1 MQVKVSIRLLLSLA
15 LIALTAFPLVML
27 GLWAQQTTFEREYS
41 RVHDKHLLIA
51 KNITLALDRYIL
63 DTKSV
68 FTLLCNSAE
77 NQGVLKNITSLAAN
91 LNFVAF
97 RVEKNTGEPAISRTF
112 RKTRPIAIPDKVSRV
127 AGASAPDGDI
137 LIHPVTLDQSGT
149 PRIYLSKKTPDGQV
163 AIATIGLDYIEQ
175 LQSMIKFGSSGH
187 SAIVDHTGN
196 LMAHP
201 VREWVMEN
209 KNLSHLAPVQ
219 ELVQGKSG
227 VTEFFSP
234 ATQTDMITGYSASTL
249 SGWGVMIPQALSELK
264 ETAANILRQL
274 WLVLFVGIILTAVF
288 AWWLAGWLISPL
300 KKITDTAIRMNSG
313 ELSARVLPFVT
324 VPADEFRE
332 LGVAFDQM
340 AQSLQDNN
348 AQLQIKLE
356 KKKLEELQAGD
367 DTKSLGKV
375 LVVDDSATNTL
386 TITGWLSKAGYT
398 TFSALNN
405 AESLKIASVI
415 QPDLAIVSVV
425 SSSGDGFKSKRKL
438 INLLE
443 DVKIPV
449 IAIYPALF
457 DDDKIEELEINA
469 VVSLKYPL
477 DEEKLLTLLTL
488 VRGVGEVGQ
497 WSNLDIRFQ

>member
-1 MQVKVSIRLLLSLA
+1 VKVSIRLLLSLA
-15 LIALTAFPLVML
+15 LIVLTALPLIML
-27 GLWAQQTTFEREYS
+27 GFWAQQTTLEREYS

-51 KNITLALDRYIL
+51 KNITLALDRYVL

-68 FTLLCNSAE
+68 FALLCNSAG
-77 NQGVLKNITSLAAN
+77 NQQIMNNVADLAGS
-91 LNFVAF
+91 LNFTAF
-97 RVEKNTGEPAISRTF
+97 RVEQSIGVLSTSRTF
-112 RKTRPIAIPDKVSRV
+112 RDSKPIVIPEKISSV
-127 AGASAPDGDI
+127 ARARGSNDDI

-149 PRIYLSKKTPDGQV
+149 PRIYLSKKTPAGQV
-163 AIATIGLDYIEQ
+163 AIATIGLGYIEQ

-209 KNLSHLAPVQ
+209 RNLSQLPPVR
-219 ELVQGKSG
+219 EMISGNSG
-227 VTEFFSP
+227 VVEFFSP
-234 ATQTDMITGYSASTL
+234 ATRMDMITGYSASEL

-264 ETAANILRQL
+264 ESAAGILRQL
-274 WLVLFVGIILTAVF
+274 WLILFIGLVVTSIF
-288 AWWLAGWLISPL
+288 AWWLAGRLISPL
-300 KKITDTAIRMNSG
+300 RKITDTAMRMNNG
-313 ELSARVLPFVT
+313 ELSARVLPYVK
-324 VPADEFRE
+324 VPAEEFRE

-356 KKKLEELQAGD
+356 KRKIEELQVSNES
-367 DTKSLGKV
+367 KSLGKV
-375 LVVDDSATNTL
+375 LVVDDSAVNIL

-405 AESLKIASVI
+405 TEGLKIASVI
-415 QPDLAIVSVV
+415 QPDLAIISVL
-425 SSSGDGFKSKRKL
+425 SSTDGGHKSKRKL

-449 IAIYPALF
+449 IALFPENF
-457 DDDKIEELEINA
+457 DDERIEELDINA
-469 VVSLKYPL
+469 VVSLKHPL
-477 DEEKLLTLLTL
+477 DEE
-488 VRGVGEVGQ
+488 
-497 WSNLDIRFQ
+497 SY

>member
-1 MQVKVSIRLLLSLA
+1 MKVSIRLLLSLA
-15 LIALTAFPLVML
+15 LIVLTAFPLVML
-27 GLWAQQTTFEREYS
+27 GFWAQQTTFEREYS

-68 FTLLCNSAE
+68 FTLLCNSTA
-77 NQGVLKNITSLAAN
+77 NQEVLNNIGELAGN
-91 LNFVAF
+91 LNFTAF
-97 RVEKNTGEPAISRTF
+97 RVEQNTGEQSISRTF
-112 RKTRPIAIPDKVSRV
+112 NNTRPIVIPDKVSRI
-127 AGASAPDGDI
+127 ARASSPGAEI
-137 LIHPVTLDQSGT
+137 LIHPVTLNQSGT
-149 PRIYLSKKTPDGQV
+149 PRIYLSKKTRDGKV
-163 AIATIGLDYIEQ
+163 AIATISLDYIKE
-175 LQSMIKFGSSGH
+175 LQSMIKFDSSGH

-201 VREWVMEN
+201 VQEWVLEN
-209 KNLSHLAPVQ
+209 KNLSHLAPVK
-219 ELVQGKSG
+219 EMIQGNSG
-227 VTEFFSP
+227 VIEFFSP
-234 ATQTDMITGYSASTL
+234 ATQTDMITGYSASKH
-249 SGWGVMIPQALSELK
+249 SGWGVMIPQTLDELK
-264 ETAANILRQL
+264 ETASNILRQL
-274 WLVLFVGIILTAVF
+274 WLVLFIGIVVTAIF

-300 KKITDTAIRMNSG
+300 RKITSTAMRMNKG

-324 VPADEFRE
+324 VPAVEFRE

-340 AQSLQDNN
+340 AQSLQDKN

-356 KKKLEELQAGD
+356 KKRLEELQVNSD
-367 DTKSLGKV
+367 PESLGKI
-375 LVVDDSATNTL
+375 LVVDDSAVNIL

-415 QPDLAIVSVV
+415 QPDIAIVTVL
-425 SSSGDGFKSKRKL
+425 SSSGGGYKSKRKL

-449 IAIYPALF
+449 IAIYLEKF
-457 DDDKIEELEINA
+457 DDEKIEELGINA

-477 DEEKLLTLLTL
+477 DEEKLLT
-488 VRGVGEVGQ
+488 VVKGVGDVGH